1 MRSSRF
7 CLQCGSWR
15 TQSRLPSSYVSDD
28 LRERHDDIIWR
39 IRWGKDWLY
48 VYLLLD
54 EGSYHD
60 HELATLRNLTAALFR
75 LENSRTPEDVQQI
88 LQALIIW
95 LQSPEQSRL
104 RRTFTIWLKRVFLPG
119 RMPKVRF
126 DEVKD
131 LQEVRNMLLEQ
142 SKIWTENWK
151 QEGIEEGLQKGRQEG
166 EAELLLRL
174 LERRFG
180 PVDETIRTRIRAAD
194 SQTLLTWGE
203 QILTA
208 QTIEEVFEA

>member
-1 MRSSRF
+1 
-7 CLQCGSWR
+7 
-15 TQSRLPSSYVSDD
+15 
-28 LRERHDDIIWR
+28 
-39 IRWGKDWLY
+39 
-48 VYLLLD
+48 
-54 EGSYHD
+54 
-60 HELATLRNLTAALFR
+60 
-75 LENSRTPEDVQQI
+75 
-88 LQALIIW
+88 
-95 LQSPEQSRL
+95 
-104 RRTFTIWLKRVFLPG
+104 
-119 RMPKVRF
+119 
-126 DEVKD
+126 
-131 LQEVRNMLLEQ
+131 MLLEQ